1 MRSKRINKNTA
12 RSTINRAYECSRVE
26 RVNDLSDLARFSI
39 QFSWKRIKHQR
50 KKFLFFFFFFFSYSH
65 FQSTPHTTFLA
76 PTTMCH
82 CFWNA
87 FYPSPVAHP
96 PQEMTVSSL
105 LKKNRLVLYQIFIFA
120 HLYAHLITPMLSNS
134 FRIYFKFYINST
146 SWEPLHANLNR
157 TYPARL
163 VSTVENTRHAL
174 TRSTILSINWRDR
187 GSEGVYI

>member
-1 MRSKRINKNTA
+1 MFASGRSQRSIGLGSLFDSIFLETKR
-12 RSTINRAYECSRVE
+12 
-26 RVNDLSDLARFSI
+26 
-39 QFSWKRIKHQR
+39 QR
-50 KKFLFFFFFFFSYSH
+50 KKFYSSSSSSSRIHIFNRPLIPLFSH
-65 FQSTPHTTFLA
+65 RQRCVIVFEMRSIRRQSPI
-76 PTTMCH
+76 
-82 CFWNA
+82 
-87 FYPSPVAHP
+87 P
-96 PQEMTVSSL
+96 PL
-105 LKKNRLVLYQIFIFA
+105 PKKNRLVLYQIFIFA

-157 TYPARL
+157 MYPARL